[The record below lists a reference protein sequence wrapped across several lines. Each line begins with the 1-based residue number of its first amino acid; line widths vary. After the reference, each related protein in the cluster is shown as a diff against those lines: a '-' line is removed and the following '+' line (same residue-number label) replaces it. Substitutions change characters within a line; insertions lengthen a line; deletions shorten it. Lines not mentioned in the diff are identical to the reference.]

1 MKDIRELVERMKE
14 ELEDSQTYADLAI
27 EHKCENNG
35 LSALYLELATQET
48 KHMEMLHDKAVELIT
63 AHRREHGEPPAAMLA
78 VWDYEH
84 KKIIHKAAK
93 AKAMI
98 DMLKQIH

>member
-27 EHKCENNG
+27 EHKGENNG

-84 KKIIHKAAK
+84 KKIIHKATEVRTMLE
-93 AKAMI
+93 MI
-98 DMLKQIH
+98 KK

>member
-1 MKDIRELVERMKE
+1 MQEIKELVEHMKE

-27 EHKCENNG
+27 EHKGENNG
-35 LSALYLELATQET
+35 LSALYLELANQET
-48 KHMEMLHDKAVELIT
+48 RHMEMLHDKAVELIT

-84 KKIIHKAAK
+84 KKIIRKATEVR
-93 AKAMI
+93 AMLEMI
-98 DMLKQIH
+98 KK

>member
-1 MKDIRELVERMKE
+1 MEEIKQLVERMEE
-14 ELEDSQTYADLAI
+14 ELEDAKTYADLAS
-27 EHKCENNG
+27 EHKGENNG

-63 AHRREHGEPPAAMLA
+63 SHRRDHGEPPAAMLA

-84 KKIIHKAAK
+84 KKIIHKAANTK
-93 AKAMI
+93 AII
-98 DMLKQIH
+98 DMLKR